1 MRYRDASGCSPEEPV
16 YHEGGSTTAVIT
28 DGGAQLLQEGTDGS
42 ISGIGKGNVKTVAWR
57 VLYPQWAE
65 HFADRIVHSSVGD
78 FCAGY
83 VTNSLFSK
91 NPELLA
97 CACLYDFFCTDITM
111 EEIEE
116 GIYNFERGYTKE
128 LLMEA
133 LMIPY
138 GIFTLPEALEELG
151 TVLVTMGPGQFLKGV
166 AYGIIEGGKGLADD
180 LINGDAIT
188 RGEAMAQ
195 LTVMA
200 VDIYMFAQGAV
211 KGIRK
216 IGKLAK
222 KGASALKSVKSGAS
236 AAAKVADTADD
247 LAKATDTTENIAT
260 ASKAVGTLDDLGS
273 AGIVD
278 DVVESGSKA
287 IGTDEL
293 VVRDTKF

>member
-65 HFADRIVHSSVGD
+65 HFADRIVHSSVAD

-83 VTNSLFSK
+83 WTDYLFSR
-91 NPELLA
+91 NPELQWSA
-97 CACLYDFFCTDITM
+97 RLYDFLCTDITM

-138 GIFTLPEALEELG
+138 GIFTLPEALEALG
-151 TVLVTMGPGQFLKGV
+151 TALVTMGPGQFLKGV

-195 LTVMA
+195 LTMIA

-222 KGASALKSVKSGAS
+222 KGASALKSVKSGVS
-236 AAAKVADTADD
+236 AA
-247 LAKATDTTENIAT
+247 AKATDTAEP
-260 ASKAVGTLDDLGS
+260 S
-273 AGIVD
+273 
-278 DVVESGSKA
+278 
-287 IGTDEL
+287 
-293 VVRDTKF
+293 